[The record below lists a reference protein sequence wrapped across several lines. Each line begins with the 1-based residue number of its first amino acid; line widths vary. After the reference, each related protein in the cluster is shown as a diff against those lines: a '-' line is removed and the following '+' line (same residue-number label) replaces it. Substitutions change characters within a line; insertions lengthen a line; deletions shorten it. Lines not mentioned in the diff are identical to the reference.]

1 MTTNGV
7 KEDTNLFHNLP
18 VDIQKDIM
26 MMVNR
31 QKKIEKFF
39 APWMFAFQER
49 KTRKAR
55 AWSELVMDQQK
66 LWQKEY
72 NITEFRP
79 FEEWLY
85 RPFGS
90 LNVMFFEE
98 VWTLCMKN
106 ELDGCFGWGPYVK
119 KLLNQEPKLI
129 KCECGKEMKVINTNH
144 IKSKAHQSWLK
155 YK

>member
-1 MTTNGV
+1 MTINGV
-7 KEDTNLFHNLP
+7 KEDTNLLHNLP
-18 VDIQKDIM
+18 VDIQKEIM

-39 APWMFAFQER
+39 APWTFAFQER
-49 KTRKAR
+49 KTRKAC

-66 LWQKEY
+66 LWKKEY

-90 LNVMFFEE
+90 LNVLWFDE
-98 VWTLCMKN
+98 VWAICMKN
-106 ELDGCFGWGPYVK
+106 ELDGAFGWGSYVEK
-119 KLLNQEPKLI
+119 TKLI

-144 IKSKAHQSWLK
+144 IKSKVHQSWLNSH
-155 YK
+155 

>member
-7 KEDTNLFHNLP
+7 KEDTNLLHNLP

-31 QKKIEKFF
+31 QKEIEKFF
-39 APWMFAFQER
+39 VPWLFAFQER

-55 AWSELVMDQQK
+55 AWSELVEDQHK
-66 LWQKEY
+66 LWEKVY

-90 LNVMFFEE
+90 LNVLWFDD
-98 VWTLCMKN
+98 VWAHCMEN
-106 ELDGCFGWGPYVK
+106 EIDGCFGLGPYVEK
-119 KLLNQEPKLI
+119 TKLI

-155 YK
+155 NK